1 METKNIV
8 IVGAGG
14 QAKNISLLIEQ
25 IGGWKIQGFVDDDSE
40 KKGMIIRG
48 YPVLGTFD
56 EVFSLLNHVAV
67 ALAIGDSAILEEKVR
82 TLKSMDRN
90 FNFPNLIHP
99 NVEIDDNSVSLGE
112 GNTINSRVVFTTD
125 IEIGS
130 FNYFNRCCSVSHD
143 TIMGDYCFVPA
154 GVHLSGDL
162 VVGDKVWFGVNSTII
177 DDLKIG
183 DKVIIGAGAVVLK
196 SVEDNAVMVGNPARL
211 LKYRE

>member
-143 TIMGDYCFVPA
+143 TIMGDYCFVHA